1 MARRRKTRRVVS
13 RRKRAVLIG
22 LSLIG
27 TALLVWLDRGFVAP
41 RWPDLLTPGGQTN
54 ANDPARYDGR
64 SFPVVRVV
72 DGDTL
77 HLGVADSTGNVTK
90 VRLVG
95 IDAPEMGW
103 GNGQRMYFA
112 EEATA
117 FATQL
122 ALGKQVTVYLDPQA
136 GSRDRYERLLA
147 YIQLPD
153 GRFLNE
159 ELLSEGFAYADL
171 RFKHGYFQKYR
182 QLEAGARSLK
192 KGLWAHVKPEQT
204 PAWRQKKL
212 ADGDARSE

>member
-1 MARRRKTRRVVS
+1 MS

-22 LSLIG
+22 ISLIG
-27 TALLVWLDRGFVAP
+27 TALAIWLDRGLVAP
-41 RWPDLLTPGGQTN
+41 KWPGLLTPYRQTD
-54 ANDPARYDGR
+54 ADDQARYGGR

-77 HLGVADSTGNVTK
+77 HLDIADSTGEVTK

-103 GNGQRMYFA
+103 GSGERMYYA
-112 EEATA
+112 EEATE
-117 FATQL
+117 FAEQS
-122 ALGKQVTVYLDPQA
+122 ALGRQVTVYLDPQA

-171 RFKHGYFQKYR
+171 RFKHGYYQKYR
-182 QLEAGARSLK
+182 QLEASARTLQ
-192 KGLWAHVKPEQT
+192 KGLWAHVKPEQM
-204 PAWRQKKL
+204 PAWRQRKPTDAN
-212 ADGDARSE
+212 ADSE